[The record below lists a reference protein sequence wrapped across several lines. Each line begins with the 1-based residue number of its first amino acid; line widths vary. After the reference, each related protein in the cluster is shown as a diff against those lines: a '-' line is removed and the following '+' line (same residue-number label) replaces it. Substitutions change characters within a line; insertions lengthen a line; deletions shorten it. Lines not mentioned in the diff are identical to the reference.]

1 MIQTEQLT
9 YQYVAAEKIIFS
21 DLHIERDAVILGP
34 SGIGKTTLLH
44 LLGGLLQPTTGHVW
58 VNGKDLAEMTG
69 RKLDAFRGK
78 NIGIVFQAPH
88 FIETLTVSQNLQLVN
103 RLGTKNKPDKK
114 NITDLLTNLDLQN
127 FSDRM
132 PKKLSQGQK
141 QRLAIAI
148 ALINKPSIILADEP
162 TASLD
167 DDNCKRVI
175 DLLLEQASLNN
186 AQLVTITHDQR
197 ISKLFSQQIYL

>member
-1 MIQTEQLT
+1 MIQTEQLA
-9 YQYVAAEKIIFS
+9 YQYVAAEKITFS
-21 DLHIERDAVILGP
+21 DLNIKRDAVILGP

-44 LLGGLLQPTTGHVW
+44 LLGGLLQPTTGHAW

-69 RKLDAFRGK
+69 HKLDAFRGK

-114 NITDLLTNLDLQN
+114 TITDLLTNLDLQN

-186 AQLVTITHDQR
+186 AQLITITHDQR
-197 ISKLFSQQIYL
+197 ISELFSQRIYL